1 MSTRL
6 EVNRLYMTR
15 CLDGLISQLRRKE
28 KTRLGNPVNILTES
42 DIAELVRLAEQP
54 TRSYLVLFNFAE
66 QPKVAQSLLIYACHL
81 HYLFIRLGI
90 SEKESANYAYAIRP
104 LAEELYSRVCK
115 YLKFAEPNKKQLA
128 KYIDLV
134 NDKLG
139 EIFVEPFNKNLFYFI
154 GKGN

>member
-6 EVNRLYMTR
+6 EVNKTYMIK

-28 KTRLGNPVNILTES
+28 KARLGNTINVLTES
-42 DIAELVRLAEQP
+42 DIAELAKLAEQP
-54 TRSYLVLFNFAE
+54 TKSYLMLFNFGE
-66 QPKVAQSLLIYACHL
+66 QPKAAQSLLIYACHL

-90 SEKESANYAYAIRP
+90 SEKESANYAYAIKP

-134 NDKLG
+134 NNKLG
-139 EIFVEPFNKNLFYFI
+139 EVFVEPFNKNLFYFI

>member
-6 EVNRLYMTR
+6 EINKTYMNKY
-15 CLDGLISQLRRKE
+15 LDVLISQLRRKE
-28 KTRLGNPVNILTES
+28 KTRLGNQMNVLTES
-42 DIAELVRLAEQP
+42 DIAELARLAEQP
-54 TRSYLVLFNFAE
+54 TRSYLMLFNFGD
-66 QPKVAQSLLIYACHL
+66 QPKVAQSLLIYACHI

-90 SEKESANYAYAIRP
+90 SEKESANYGYAIRP
-104 LAEELYSRVCK
+104 LDEELYSRVCK

-128 KYIDLV
+128 KYIDQV

-139 EIFVEPFNKNLFYFI
+139 EVFVEPFNKSLFYFI

>member
-6 EVNRLYMTR
+6 EINRQYLTR
-15 CLDGLISQLRRKE
+15 CLDVLISQLRRKE
-28 KTRLGNPVNILTES
+28 KARLGNSINILTES

-54 TRSYLVLFNFAE
+54 TRSYLMLFNFGD
-66 QPKVAQSLLIYACHL
+66 QPKVAQSLLIYACHI

-90 SEKESANYAYAIRP
+90 SEKESANYAYAIKP

-115 YLKFAEPNKKQLA
+115 YLKFTEPDKKQLA

-139 EIFVEPFNKNLFYFI
+139 EIFVEPFNKSLFYFI